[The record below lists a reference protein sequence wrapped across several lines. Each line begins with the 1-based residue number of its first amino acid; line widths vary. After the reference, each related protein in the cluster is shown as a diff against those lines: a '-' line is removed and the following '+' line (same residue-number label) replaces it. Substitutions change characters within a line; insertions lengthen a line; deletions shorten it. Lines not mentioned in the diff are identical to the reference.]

1 VVQDK
6 KRQEQEANE
15 LAEKKRIK
23 EQMDALKKQEKKK
36 KGGEQSTDPVAAAV
50 EVGKATTYCIA
61 PFCGTSVLLI

>member
-1 VVQDK
+1 MVQDK

-36 KGGEQSTDPVAAAV
+36 KGGEQSSDPVAAAV
-50 EVGKATTYCIA
+50 EVGNDTYCIA
-61 PFCGTSVLLI
+61 PFCSTSVLLV